1 MSLFLKQTDLTNWKR
16 FPQHPQIQTRHQ
28 WCTSDLR
35 PRLSG
40 LWQPFCS
47 FCVSQRIQPGSSST
61 PLYFTLNSQSVSHYA
76 YGPPSEPIVCF
87 AEPAS
92 EIRGRTNVWGG
103 QGWIA
108 QLGLKK
114 PLGLGV
120 PEQSPT
126 AWDSRTHLSYKTTG
140 KAEAMGFL
148 SLLDSLHL
156 PKKPYGNRH
165 TRQKQPGPREFSPL
179 WPLHWRKSKCTV
191 EILCV
196 R

>member
-1 MSLFLKQTDLTNWKR
+1 MVPTASSNSDQASVVYEWPQTKTVGFVTAFLLLLCFSKNSAR
-16 FPQHPQIQTRHQ
+16 FLLNT
-28 WCTSDLR
+28 
-35 PRLSG
+35 
-40 LWQPFCS
+40 FV
-47 FCVSQRIQPGSSST
+47 FYSQ
-61 PLYFTLNSQSVSHYA
+61 QSVSQYA
-76 YGPPSEPIVCF
+76 CGPPSEPVVCF

-92 EIRGRTNVWGG
+92 EIRGRTNVCGG

-108 QLGLKK
+108 PLGLK

-126 AWDSRTHLSYKTTG
+126 AWDSRTHLSYETTG
-140 KAEAMGFL
+140 KAEPMGFL

-179 WPLHWRKSKCTV
+179 WSLHWRKSKCSV